1 MSIPHI
7 IPSKVNFDSFS
18 SDPCDKRMGLFYYI
32 IVKPLTTDMLTIPIN
47 IILYHPIIISTF
59 MFQSYNMIADF
70 SLFN

>member
-32 IVKPLTTDMLTIPIN
+32 IVKPLTTTDMLTIPIN
-47 IILYHPIIISTF
+47 IILYHPTHNINFYVSKL
-59 MFQSYNMIADF
+59 QYDS
-70 SLFN
+70 